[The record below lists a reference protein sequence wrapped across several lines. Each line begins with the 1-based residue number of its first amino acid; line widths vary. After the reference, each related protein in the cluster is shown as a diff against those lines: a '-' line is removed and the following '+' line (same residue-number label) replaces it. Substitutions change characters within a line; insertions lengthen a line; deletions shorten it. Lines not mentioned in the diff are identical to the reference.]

1 MRKRFESLWAIRPE
15 AVLSVVRL
23 MSREMSATHA
33 PVTTGNGNA
42 VMVGTQ
48 WEAAKP
54 TTRGNGPNKVAI
66 IPIQGVLTNDGPSY
80 YGTNYQTIADAAE
93 KAAADPEVKSII
105 LSVDSPGGEV
115 TGLPETAAVLA
126 NAARQKPVHAIVEGA
141 AASAAYWL
149 TSQASDIT
157 LTPSGEVGSVGVR
170 MMHVDMS
177 KMLDNE
183 GFKVTELHSGDFKTE
198 WSPYQPL
205 SDEAQADMQPRLES
219 AHADFLGAIAQGRGS
234 RVTQAAKEQR
244 FGEGRM
250 LSSDEALAA
259 GMVDK
264 VQPTRDF
271 YKSMLPSATES
282 DRPGYGFGF
291 GVARAKHEL
300 AKRRV

>member
-15 AVLSVVRL
+15 ATSTVVRL
-23 MSREMSATHA
+23 MSREMAASQSPSAT
-33 PVTTGNGNA
+33 GNDKA
-42 VMVGTQ
+42 VIVGTA

-54 TTRGNGPNKVAI
+54 SVRGAGPNKVAV

-80 YGTNYQTIADAAE
+80 YGTNYQSISNAAE

-115 TGLPETAAVLA
+115 TGLPECAAVLSNVA
-126 NAARQKPVHAIVEGA
+126 KQKPVHAIVEGA
-141 AASAAYWL
+141 SASAAYWL

-177 KMLDNE
+177 KMLENE

-205 SDEAQADMQPRLES
+205 SEGAKADMQARLDASHRQFVE
-219 AHADFLGAIAQGRGS
+219 AITRGRGNRVALAVRAS
-234 RVTQAAKEQR
+234 RY
-244 FGEGRM
+244 GEGRM
-250 LSSDEALAA
+250 FSGPDALK
-259 GMVDK
+259 GGLVDK
-264 VQPTRDF
+264 LQPARDF
-271 YKSMLPSATES
+271 YRTVSRTGTLSTV
-282 DRPGYGFGF
+282 R
-291 GVARAKHEL
+291 ARLEL
-300 AKRRV
+300 ERIKV